1 MIEREYKTVET
12 RKEKRRREKVA
23 PCMRCSV
30 HGREVFLGCHDWLG
44 CQTAISSL

>member
-23 PCMRCSV
+23 PCTGEKHFSPT
-30 HGREVFLGCHDWLG
+30 F
-44 CQTAISSL
+44 A